1 MGEKVNKIERKL
13 KSEKNSVKK
22 EEIGIRTGN

>member
-22 EEIGIRTGN
+22 EEIGY